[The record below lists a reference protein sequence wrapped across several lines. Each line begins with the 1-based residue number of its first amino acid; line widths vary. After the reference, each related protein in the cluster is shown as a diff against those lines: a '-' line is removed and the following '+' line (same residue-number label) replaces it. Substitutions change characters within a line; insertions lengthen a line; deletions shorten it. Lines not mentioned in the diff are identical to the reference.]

1 MDFLKRLILTPF
13 LTAGVIALAAVAAAV
28 VVLIGAALTAGV
40 LAVIAVFLVMAL
52 LLQVRAVFT
61 GKPVSESVDALKT
74 AVEGKLAS
82 A

>member
-1 MDFLKRLILTPF
+1 MNFIKRLILAPF
-13 LTAGVIALAAVAAAV
+13 FAAGVITLAAVAATVAT
-28 VVLIGAALTAGV
+28 LIGAALTAGA
-40 LAVIAVFLVMAL
+40 LAVIAVILVMTL

-61 GKPVSESVDALKT
+61 GKAVSESVDTLKT